1 MPIKNVYYLSKSQ
14 YDTLLANGTVTLSD
28 GVTTVTYNQNDM
40 YCVEFKL
47 YAHNIKMTLQDTGGH
62 TYTCYATLINDDSAA
77 ITDISDIFDI
87 VYNAGNLSVTGI
99 DNALGDTVV
108 AIEYDSIGD
117 SFDVVTNVSSYA
129 LSEEYSTLDVD
140 TPVPIM
146 Q

>member
-14 YDTLLANGTVTLSD
+14 YDALLANGTVTLSD

-62 TYTCYATLINDDSAA
+62 TYTCYATLINADSAA
-77 ITDISDIFDI
+77 ITDISAIFGI
-87 VYNAGNLSVTGI
+87 VYNAGNLSITGI
-99 DNALGDTVV
+99 DDSLGDTVV
-108 AIEYDSIGD
+108 AIEYNSIGD
-117 SFDVVTNVSSYA
+117 SFEVVTTVSSYT

-140 TPVPIM
+140 NPIPIM

>member
-62 TYTCYATLINDDSAA
+62 TYTCYVTLTNDDSTE
-77 ITDISDIFDI
+77 ITSIDDIFT
-87 VYNAGNLSVTGI
+87 YLEAAGSLSVTGI
-99 DNALGDTVV
+99 DNYQGDPVQ
-108 AIEYDSIGD
+108 AIEYDYIGN
-117 SFDVVTNVSSYA
+117 SFSVVTTTSSYT
-129 LSEEYSTLDVD
+129 LSESYSQLDVD
-140 TPVPIM
+140 TVVPIM

>member
-62 TYTCYATLINDDSAA
+62 TYTCYVTLINDDSTE
-77 ITDISDIFDI
+77 ITSIDDIFT
-87 VYNAGNLSVTGI
+87 YLEAAGSLSVTGI
-99 DNALGDTVV
+99 DNYQSDPVQ
-108 AIEYDSIGD
+108 AIEYDDNS
-117 SFDVVTNVSSYA
+117 STFSVVTTTSSYT
-129 LSEEYSTLDVD
+129 LSESYSQLDVD
-140 TPVPIM
+140 TVVPIM

>member
-14 YDTLLANGTVTLSD
+14 YDTLLATGTVTLSD

-62 TYTCYATLINDDSAA
+62 TYTCYVTLITDDSEA
-77 ITDISDIFDI
+77 ITDIGDLFAVVEGS
-87 VYNAGNLSVTGI
+87 GSLSVTGI
-99 DNALGDTVV
+99 DNALGDAVQ
-108 AIEYDSIGD
+108 AIEFDSIGNTL
-117 SFDVVTNVSSYA
+117 SVVTTASTYT
-129 LSEEYSTLDVD
+129 LSEEYSQIDVD
-140 TPVPIM
+140 TPIPIM

>member
-1 MPIKNVYYLSKSQ
+1 MAIKNVYYLSKSQ

-62 TYTCYATLINDDSAA
+62 TYTCYVTLINADSAA
-77 ITDISDIFDI
+77 MTDIGDIFTI
-87 VYNAGNLSVTGI
+87 VGAAGSLSVTGV
-99 DNALGDTVV
+99 DDSLYDPVQ
-108 AIEYDSIGD
+108 AIEYDSYGD
-117 SFDVVTNVSSYA
+117 SFSVVTTASSYT
-129 LSEEYSTLDVD
+129 LSTEYSHLDVD
-140 TPVPIM
+140 TPIPIM